1 MKEVYRSFEGK
12 LGVSCPEGYIIYD
25 LSEFYQVDFLTV
37 YQGAPDS
44 SVRLRKNVF
53 TPDHFDNEEYI
64 LSLEMDIEHGRAD
77 HGQYLYKGKWYSVS
91 MIRAIQKA
99 HHDGNWRRY
108 A

>member
-1 MKEVYRSFEGK
+1 M
-12 LGVSCPEGYIIYD
+12 
-25 LSEFYQVDFLTV
+25 TV
-37 YQGAPDS
+37 YQASPDS
-44 SVRLRKNVF
+44 SVRLRKNIF
-53 TPDHFDNEEYI
+53 TPDDFGNEEYI
-64 LSLEMDIEHGRAD
+64 VSLDIEHGRAD